1 MAEVTVE
8 QLAKQAHIAVD
19 VLLEKLKQ
27 AGLPQTSADDLI
39 SNEQKMALFKAL
51 QPKKVTLKERKSG
64 QVSLGGANKGRRVD
78 VQVKKKR
85 TYVNSQDRLITE
97 EESKRIQAAEE
108 AKKKAEEEA
117 KLQEE
122 QAKAEALKAQK
133 EKELKEQEEKAKKE
147 SDLKE
152 KDKPTLD
159 KDVVSKKSEKEVG
172 AQESSEAISPKPAE
186 DIETVK
192 SRVLKE
198 EEEELKKLKPKPK
211 IKEKGES
218 SEPAYIT
225 HGGRILVPDD
235 KDTRRPKLVSKR
247 RRTAVYDG
255 RGASKVQKFEKPKQS
270 TVIEVGIP
278 ETITVADLAQKMSVK
293 AAKVVKVLMGLGMMA
308 TVNESLDQDTAVLV
322 VEQMGH
328 KYKLL
333 QENALEV
340 AVIEEQEG
348 GKQVARAPVV
358 TIMGHVDHGKT
369 SLLDY
374 IRRTKVASGESGGI
388 TQHIGAYNVKV
399 GDGDITFLD
408 TPGHEAFTA
417 MRARG
422 ATCTDIVILVV
433 AADDGVMPQT
443 IEAIN
448 HAKAAGVPIIVAV
461 NKIDKPES
469 DVEKIKT
476 DVSNHGVIPEDWG
489 GENMFVPVSAKTG
502 EGVDSLLES
511 VLLQS
516 EVLELTSV
524 VDVLSRGIVLESRL
538 DKNRGVVA
546 SVLVQKGTLS
556 SGDIVLAGCEYGRVR
571 SMFNELGKKVKEAGP
586 SMPVEILGLSG
597 TPKAG
602 DDFIV
607 VKEERKA
614 REVAEFR
621 AHKDKEQRQKQLNAV
636 NLESIFEA
644 AANEAQKLNIIL
656 KADVQ
661 GSQEAII
668 ESLNKI
674 ATDEIQVEFVATSLG
689 GINESDVNLAL
700 ASSAIIFG
708 FNTRAELNAKRLAE
722 QEGVEIRYY
731 SVIYD
736 LIDDIKQSLSGML
749 KPEIRENIIGTAEVR
764 DVFKSPKFG
773 AIAGCMVI
781 DGNIKRNLPIRVIR
795 DGTVIYEGVLESLRH
810 FKDDVSDVRQGKE
823 CGIGVKNYNDVKVG
837 DQIEVY
843 EKVEIARK
851 LD

>member
-78 VQVKKKR
+78 VQIKKKR
-85 TYVNSQDRLITE
+85 TYVSSQDRLISE
-97 EESKRIQAAEE
+97 EESSRIATAEE
-108 AKKKAEEEA
+108 AKIKAEEEA
-117 KLQEE
+117 RLKEE
-122 QAKAEALKAQK
+122 QAKADALKSQQ
-133 EKELKEQEEKAKKE
+133 EKELKEQEDKAKTE
-147 SDLKE
+147 AD
-152 KDKPTLD
+152 LD
-159 KDVVSKKSEKEVG
+159 KGAMAKKPEEGVKTKGPSG
-172 AQESSEAISPKPAE
+172 AVPPKPAE

-192 SRVLKE
+192 SRLLKE
-198 EEEELKKLKPKPK
+198 EDEELKKHKPKPK
-211 IKEKGES
+211 IKDKGSS

-235 KDTRRPKLVSKR
+235 KKDSRRPKLVSKR
-247 RRTAVYDG
+247 RRAAVYDG
-255 RGASKVQKFEKPKQS
+255 RGSSKVQKFEKPKGS
-270 TVIEVGIP
+270 SVIEVGIP
-278 ETITVADLAQKMSVK
+278 ETITVADLALKMSVK
-293 AAKVVKVLMGLGMMA
+293 AAKVVKALMGLGMMA

-348 GKQVARAPVV
+348 GKQVSRAPVV

-388 TQHIGAYNVKV
+388 TQHIGAYNVAVDK
-399 GDGDITFLD
+399 GNITFLD

-476 DVSNHGVIPEDWG
+476 DISHHGVVPEDWG

-502 EGVDSLLES
+502 VGVDSLLES
-511 VLLQS
+511 VLLQA

-524 VDVLSRGIVLESRL
+524 IDVLARGVVLESRI

-556 SGDIVLAGCEYGRVR
+556 SGNIVLAGSEYGRVR
-571 SMFNELGKKVKEAGP
+571 SMFNEISKKVKEAGP

-614 REVAEFR
+614 REVAEYR
-621 AHKDKEQRQKQLNAV
+621 KHKTKEQKQQQLNAV
-636 NLESIFEA
+636 NLENIFEA

-823 CGIGVKNYNDVKVG
+823 CGIGVKNYNDVKTG

>member
-19 VLLEKLKQ
+19 VLLGKLKQ

-51 QPKKVTLKERKSG
+51 QPKKVILKERKSG

-85 TYVNSQDRLITE
+85 TYVSSKDRLITE
-97 EESKRIQAAEE
+97 DESNRIAAEEE

-117 KLQEE
+117 KLKEE
-122 QAKAEALKAQK
+122 QTKVEALKAQQ
-133 EKELKEQEEKAKKE
+133 EKELKEQEDKDKKE
-147 SDLKE
+147 ADLQG
-152 KDKPTLD
+152 KDKPALD
-159 KDVVSKKSEKEVG
+159 KEAESKKPGKEVG
-172 AQESSEAISPKPAE
+172 AKEPSETIPPKPAE

-192 SRVLKE
+192 SKLLKE

-211 IKEKGES
+211 IKDKSSS

-235 KDTRRPKLVSKR
+235 KKDSRRPKLVSKR

-255 RGASKVQKFEKPKQS
+255 RGSSKVQKFEKPKES
-270 TVIEVGIP
+270 SVIEVGIP

-340 AVIEEQEG
+340 AVIEEQKG
-348 GKQVARAPVV
+348 GKQVSRAPVV

-388 TQHIGAYNVKV
+388 TQHIGAYNVAVDK
-399 GDGDITFLD
+399 GNITFLD

-469 DVEKIKT
+469 DVEKMKT
-476 DVSNHGVIPEDWG
+476 DVSNHGVVPEDWG

-511 VLLQS
+511 VLLQA

-524 VDVLSRGIVLESRL
+524 VDVLARGIVLESRI

-556 SGDIVLAGCEYGRVR
+556 SGNIVLAGSEYGRVR

-586 SMPVEILGLSG
+586 SMPVEVLGLSG

-621 AHKDKEQRQKQLNAV
+621 KHKTKEQKQQLNAV
-636 NLESIFEA
+636 NLENIFEA

-823 CGIGVKNYNDVKVG
+823 CGIGVKNYNDVKTG

>member
-8 QLAKQAHIAVD
+8 QLAKQAHIAID

-85 TYVNSQDRLITE
+85 TYVSSQDRLITE
-97 EESKRIQAAEE
+97 DESNRIVAAEE

-117 KLQEE
+117 KLKEDQE
-122 QAKAEALKAQK
+122 KAESLKAQQ
-133 EKELKEQEEKAKKE
+133 ERELKEQEDKAKKE
-147 SDLKE
+147 AD
-152 KDKPTLD
+152 LD
-159 KDVVSKKSEKEVG
+159 KESTAKKPKED
-172 AQESSEAISPKPAE
+172 AKTKESSEAVPPKPAE

-192 SRVLKE
+192 SRLLKE
-198 EEEELKKLKPKPK
+198 EEEALKKHKPKPK
-211 IKEKGES
+211 IKEKGSS

-235 KDTRRPKLVSKR
+235 KKDSRRPKLVSKR

-255 RGASKVQKFEKPKQS
+255 RGSSKVQKFEKPKES

-293 AAKVVKVLMGLGMMA
+293 AAKVVKALMGLGMMA

-348 GKQVARAPVV
+348 GKKVSRAPVV

-388 TQHIGAYNVKV
+388 TQHIGAYNVAV
-399 GDGDITFLD
+399 GKGNITFLD

-476 DVSNHGVIPEDWG
+476 DVSHHGVVPEDWG

-511 VLLQS
+511 VLLQA

-524 VDVLSRGIVLESRL
+524 IDVLARGVVLESRV

-556 SGDIVLAGCEYGRVR
+556 SGNIVLAGCEYGRVR
-571 SMFNELGKKVKEAGP
+571 SMFNEISKKVKEAGP

-621 AHKDKEQRQKQLNAV
+621 KHKTKEQKQQLNAV
-636 NLESIFEA
+636 NLENIFEA

-823 CGIGVKNYNDVKVG
+823 CGIGVKNYNDVKTG